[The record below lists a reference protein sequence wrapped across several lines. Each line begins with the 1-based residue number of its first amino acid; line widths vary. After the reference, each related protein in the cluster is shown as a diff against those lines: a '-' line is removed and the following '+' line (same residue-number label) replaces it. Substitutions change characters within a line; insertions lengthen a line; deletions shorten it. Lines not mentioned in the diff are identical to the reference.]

1 MKNCIKH
8 SVKILAASAA
18 VILIEIFTGAVL
30 SMALS
35 LCSALVA
42 GQKVSAFSLHF
53 FVRGIAAVLPA
64 AIFLSPVFISFY
76 LIRHKE
82 IAGIPVF
89 VCIAGVFCLW
99 LFAVPVL
106 NGHSESAAFKADS
119 QPPHLS
125 SDYFRTSSDG
135 RYIFYYSEITPQ
147 NSASGVCI
155 DTRRIKDK
163 VFTFS
168 DIQLPHETAFSDPL
182 IQSSLEMPGSL
193 KLVISLFSAFTET
206 ARSKSHEGLLEWLCF
221 SSAVAAFL
229 AVIWLRNCSQ
239 WRLVNVLLIAV
250 AFMAVLL
257 VNSVLLQTSVFA
269 SDVRLPAVLLKAVPA
284 GGCAVAAVNCAFFA
298 LFSIAGAI
306 ACVRRKNSVAPG
318 FAGDEYQ

>member
-30 SMALS
+30 YMALS

-42 GQKVSAFSLHF
+42 GQKVSVFNLHF
-53 FVRGIAAVLPA
+53 FVRGIMTVLPA

-82 IAGIPVF
+82 IAGIPIF
-89 VCIAGVFCLW
+89 VCIAGIFCLW
-99 LFAVPVL
+99 LFAVPGL
-106 NGHSESAAFKADS
+106 KKPGAAQPFMDGS
-119 QPPHLS
+119 QQAQLS
-125 SDYFRTSSDG
+125 SGYFRSSADG

-168 DIQLPHETAFSDPL
+168 GIQFPRESAFSDPL
-182 IQSSLEMPGSL
+182 IQSSLEMPYSL
-193 KLVISLFSAFTET
+193 KSAFSLFSAFIKT
-206 ARSKSHEGLLEWLCF
+206 ARSKSQESMAEWLCF
-221 SSAVAAFL
+221 SSVIAAFL
-229 AVIWLRNCSQ
+229 SVIWLRNISM

-250 AFMAVLL
+250 VFAAVLL
-257 VNSVLLQTSVFA
+257 VNSFLLPTEVFA
-269 SDVRLPAVLLKAVPA
+269 RIALPKYIARAVPA
-284 GGCAVAAVNCAFFA
+284 GRYIIAAVNCGIFA
-298 LFSIAGAI
+298 MALAAGAV
-306 ACVRRKNSVAPG
+306 ASMLRKNSSALD
-318 FAGDEYQ
+318 FAGDGYQ